1 MTSAGAFMSASKW
14 LVSFIQ
20 QTDDDDDGDWLIGV
34 TIEDF
39 Y

>member
-20 QTDDDDDGDWLIGV
+20 QTDDDDDDGDW
-34 TIEDF
+34 
-39 Y
+39 